1 MYIKEKCLHDIL
13 KQNVIYSI
21 SEIGKKMTN
30 MTISP

>member
-13 KQNVIYSI
+13 RQNVIYCI